1 MNAFR
6 HSSLRRGIV
15 CGLIGSLAL
24 SSSLALAAPDPK
36 GAGAAATATGHADDI
51 ALAVGETKTIPA
63 TGVRQYSVAAED
75 IAAVTPTPEGSQFVI
90 SGRKPG
96 STTLLLIKN
105 DGTRVT
111 YDINVALRSPQAVE
125 KEVAQLIE
133 GIPGLR
139 TRRIGA
145 RIFLEG
151 GVSSESDLKRIQSI
165 AQSYNGQVESL
176 VSVGQSPAERKLL
189 VRVDFF
195 FVRYQKSRNFAVGLG
210 WPASIGGGLN
220 LAGQPVAQNQFT
232 FDFVSKTATTAQA
245 SIVDQP
251 LPRLDIS
258 STRGWA
264 KVLKQATVVTSNG
277 SEALFNSGE
286 EQNYVQTAGA
296 QVGLVKVFAG
306 TNVKVLPRYDTAT
319 KDCEVKITTDF
330 SEFTPAVSGS
340 VPGRNTTNLET
351 LVTLKLGQ
359 AVILSGL
366 HTAEL
371 RNDNKGLPFISE
383 VPVIGLL
390 FGTQDRAYQEVEGAL
405 FIVPSIIDSVPKS
418 SLELIKSAVDQYKEF
433 SGDIETVD
441 TFPKAPP
448 SAK

>member
-1 MNAFR
+1 MRAFR
-6 HSSLRRGIV
+6 RSVRV
-15 CGLIGSLAL
+15 CISTAL
-24 SSSLALAAPDPK
+24 LCALGVTSGQALAAPNNP
-36 GAGAAATATGHADDI
+36 AGAAAGSATGHADDI

-75 IAAVTPTPEGSQFVI
+75 IASVTPTPEGSQFVI

-145 RIFLEG
+145 RIFIEG
-151 GVSSESDLKRIQSI
+151 GVSSESDLKRIQSV
-165 AQSYNGQVESL
+165 AASYNGQVESL

-210 WPASIGGGLN
+210 WPDSVGGGLG
-220 LAGQPVAQNQFT
+220 LGGQPVANNQFT
-232 FDFVSKTATTAQA
+232 FDFISKTATTAQA

-264 KVLKQATVVTSNG
+264 KVLKQATVITSNG
-277 SEALFNSGE
+277 SEAQFNSGE
-286 EQNYVQTAGA
+286 EQNFLQTAGLGA
-296 QVGLVKVFAG
+296 TLVKVAAG
-306 TNVKVLPRYDTAT
+306 TVVKVLPRYDTST
-319 KDCEVKITTDF
+319 KDCEVKIVTEF
-330 SEFTPAVSGS
+330 SEFVPPVTGT

-359 AVILSGL
+359 AVILSGI
-366 HTAEL
+366 HTNEL
-371 RNDNKGLPFISE
+371 RNDNRGLPFISE

-390 FGTQDRAYQEVEGAL
+390 FGSQTRAYQEVEGAL

>member
-1 MNAFR
+1 MKALR
-6 HSSLRRGIV
+6 HWCLGGVSLVGA
-15 CGLIGSLAL
+15 LAL
-24 SSSLALAAPDPK
+24 GGGFFASPAQAADPK
-36 GAGAAATATGHADDI
+36 GGAAAAGSGHADDI

-75 IAAVTPTPEGSQFVI
+75 IASVTPTPEGSQFVI

-96 STTLLLIKN
+96 TTTLLLIKN
-105 DGTRVT
+105 DGSRVT
-111 YDINVALRSPQAVE
+111 YDISVALRSPQAVE
-125 KEVAQLIE
+125 KEVGQLIE
-133 GIPGLR
+133 GIPGVK

-145 RIFLEG
+145 RIFIEG
-151 GVSSESDLKRIQSI
+151 GVSNETDLKRIQSV
-165 AQSYNGQVESL
+165 AASYNGQVESL
-176 VSVGQSPAERKLL
+176 VSVGQSAAERKLL

-210 WPASIGGGLN
+210 WPDSIGGFTAKGD
-220 LAGQPVAQNQFT
+220 AIITNQFT
-232 FDFVSKTATTAQA
+232 FDFISKTASTAQA

-264 KVLKQATVVTSNG
+264 KVLKQATVITSNG
-277 SEALFNSGE
+277 SEALFSSGE
-286 EQNYVQTAGA
+286 EQNFNTSAGLGTTVQ
-296 QVGLVKVFAG
+296 KINAG
-306 TNVKVLPRYDTAT
+306 TNVKVLPRYDTST
-319 KDCEVKITTDF
+319 KDCEVKIVTEF
-330 SEFTPAVSGS
+330 SEFIPPISGTL
-340 VPGRNTTNLET
+340 PGRNTTSLET

-359 AVILSGL
+359 AVILSGI
-366 HTAEL
+366 HTNEL

-390 FGTQDRAYQEVEGAL
+390 FGSQTRAYQEVEGAL

-418 SLELIKSAVDQYKEF
+418 SLELIKSAVDQYKEY

>member
-1 MNAFR
+1 MRSSGFR
-6 HSSLRRGIV
+6 A
-15 CGLIGSLAL
+15 GLIGACVLGCISLSTSLAF
-24 SSSLALAAPDPK
+24 AAPDPK
-36 GAGAAATATGHADDI
+36 GAAAAASATGHADDI

-75 IAAVTPTPEGSQFVI
+75 IASVTPTPEGSQFVI

-105 DGTRVT
+105 DGARVT

-145 RIFLEG
+145 RIFIEG
-151 GVSSESDLKRIQSI
+151 GVSSESDLKRVQRV
-165 AQSYNGQVESL
+165 AESYNGQVESL
-176 VSVGQSPAERKLL
+176 VTVGQSPAERKLL

-195 FVRYQKSRNFAVGLG
+195 FVRYQKSRQFAVGIG
-210 WPASIGGGLN
+210 WPASIGGTAA
-220 LAGQPVAQNQFT
+220 AGGEVAQTQFT
-232 FDFVSKTATTAQA
+232 FDFISKTASAAQA

-264 KVLKQATVVTSNG
+264 KVLKQATVITSNG
-277 SEALFNSGE
+277 SEASFNSGE
-286 EQNYVQTAGA
+286 EQNFEQRSTVA
-296 QVGLVKVFAG
+296 VGLVKIFAG

-330 SEFTPAVSGS
+330 SEFTPPASGT
-340 VPGRNTTNLET
+340 VPGRNTTTLET

-359 AVILSGL
+359 AVILSGI
-366 HTAEL
+366 HTNEL

-390 FGTQDRAYQEVEGAL
+390 FGSQTRAYQEVEGAL

-418 SLELIKSAVDQYKEF
+418 SLELIKTAVDQYKEY